1 MSSDE
6 VLERILYRETV
17 KHGLWKG
24 SCLITLAVLV
34 GTVAHYEYEKHKN
47 KETQND

>member
-6 VLERILYRETV
+6 VLERILYRETM

-24 SCLITLAVLV
+24 CCITSLIALL
-34 GTVAHYEYEKHKN
+34 GTVAHYEYEKYRQKDSQE
-47 KETQND
+47 K